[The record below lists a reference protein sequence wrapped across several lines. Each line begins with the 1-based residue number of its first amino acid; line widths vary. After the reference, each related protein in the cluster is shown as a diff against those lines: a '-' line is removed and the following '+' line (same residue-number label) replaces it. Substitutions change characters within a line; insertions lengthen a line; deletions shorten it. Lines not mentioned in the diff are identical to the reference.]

1 MRDVVAGE
9 VAALYHRETSQGTG
23 RWPQPA
29 VAGFVPMDPRNRPRP
44 FKRYPQARIRYLP
57 RELPLRGVA
66 AADVLSGRVPPG
78 GGTVDAEQVARLL
91 FYSAGVVRVAADM
104 GEDVSFRAAAS
115 AGNLHP
121 VEVYVVVGNV
131 PGIPAGLYHFAPDA
145 FGLEELLAGDCRE
158 AIGQTLAEP
167 DLAASPVVLVL
178 TGIPWRTAWKYAERG
193 WRHVYWDAGTML
205 ANLLAVAE
213 GDRLPARVW
222 FGFVDSALCRLLGI
236 DGRAEFP
243 VAVITVGVGEEAASA
258 SSGPLAGTMPEPA
271 PVSRRQVEFPS
282 IAGLQEAGNLVS
294 ADRVKAWR
302 TAAVTGASHAS
313 PAVGAPAACSSD
325 PIETVVLRR
334 GSTRRMRRA
343 TASVDLLRW
352 GLAVAGRPVPTDA
365 IAEGS
370 SLLLSE
376 VAVHAV
382 RDVPSG
388 LYHWVEGA
396 AQPYRL
402 MPEGQVRDLSRRL
415 CLDQSL
421 GGDSA
426 YTVYACADLERI
438 LNRCGDRGYRV
449 AQLEAGVVAGRLQL
463 AASTLDCGGT
473 GLTFLDED
481 VSTAF
486 DTSAACMLAIS
497 IGVPAYRAKP
507 GGSPGR
513 PTRLA
518 L

>member
-1 MRDVVAGE
+1 
-9 VAALYHRETSQGTG
+9 
-23 RWPQPA
+23 
-29 VAGFVPMDPRNRPRP
+29 
-44 FKRYPQARIRYLP
+44 
-57 RELPLRGVA
+57 
-66 AADVLSGRVPPG
+66 
-78 GGTVDAEQVARLL
+78 
-91 FYSAGVVRVAADM
+91 
-104 GEDVSFRAAAS
+104 
-115 AGNLHP
+115 
-121 VEVYVVVGNV
+121 
-131 PGIPAGLYHFAPDA
+131 
-145 FGLEELLAGDCRE
+145 
-158 AIGQTLAEP
+158 
-167 DLAASPVVLVL
+167 
-178 TGIPWRTAWKYAERG
+178 
-193 WRHVYWDAGTML
+193 ML

-222 FGFVDSALCRLLGI
+222 LGFVDSALCRLLGI

-243 VAVITVGVGEEAASA
+243 VAVITVGAGEEAASA

-271 PVSRRQVEFPS
+271 PLSRRQVEFPS
-282 IAGLQEAGNLVS
+282 ITGVQEAGNLAS

-302 TAAVTGASHAS
+302 TVAVTGPSHAS
-313 PAVGAPAACSSD
+313 PTVGAPAAYSTD

-365 IAEGS
+365 IAEEGS
-370 SLLLSE
+370 SLLLYE

-388 LYHWVEGA
+388 LHHWVEGA

-438 LNRCGDRGYRV
+438 LNRWGDRGYRI

-463 AASTLDCGGT
+463 AAFTLDCGGT

-481 VSTAF
+481 VSAAF

-497 IGVPAYRAKP
+497 IGVPAYSAKP